1 MEFIEHKGAFTCARH
16 SKIKASKKA
25 AKAVCESRLMF
36 AVSHLIQIAA
46 RFHWFWHL
54 RAIAYA
60 AKRLHI
66 WEPFREPTVEFTR
79 SDGIQDPPSHADYV
93 RRLQRGETEAFEM
106 LVPPSRKNDLQ
117 FGLSHAWRL
126 RRSRRSFPGSIS
138 YRPTEPSVN
147 FAAMLIFRPG
157 SIALPSTIRA
167 LGARAVIRRQQR
179 NVAIEDTEPVRDLQP
194 GPAETMEKKE
204 IRERVQRALNSLEP
218 DDATVIL
225 LRDLQDIPY
234 EEVARLLEIPVGT
247 VKSRLHRARQAL
259 KSQLASYFY
268 AGRKAV

>member
-1 MEFIEHKGAFTCARH
+1 MSPQSNSPEDPM
-16 SKIKASKKA
+16 ASD
-25 AKAVCESRLMF
+25 S
-36 AVSHLIQIAA
+36 
-46 RFHWFWHL
+46 
-54 RAIAYA
+54 
-60 AKRLHI
+60 
-66 WEPFREPTVEFTR
+66 T
-79 SDGIQDPPSHADYV
+79 SDADYV

-106 LVPPSRKNDLQ
+106 LVRRHEKTIFNLVYRMLGDYDEAAEVSQEVFLSAYRAIGQ
-117 FGLSHAWRL
+117 FRGDANFSTWL
-126 RRSRRSFPGSIS
+126 
-138 YRPTEPSVN
+138 YR
-147 FAAMLIFRPG
+147 
-157 SIALPSTIRA
+157 IALNHTSTRRKT
-167 LGARAVIRRQQR
+167 LIRRQQR

-194 GPAETMEKKE
+194 GPAEAMEKKE